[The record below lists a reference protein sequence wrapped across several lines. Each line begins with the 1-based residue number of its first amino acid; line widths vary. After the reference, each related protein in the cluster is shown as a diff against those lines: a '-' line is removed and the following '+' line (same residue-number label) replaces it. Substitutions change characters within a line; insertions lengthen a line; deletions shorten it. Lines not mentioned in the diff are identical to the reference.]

1 MATPSWL
8 TYSNSGAIRNQPI
21 SPDLVRAMSFLPELG
36 VTMDVYS
43 GGETEDRRASN
54 SGRHLH
60 GNAADV
66 MFYRDGRMLD
76 WNNQSD
82 IQILS
87 DIVSRARA
95 NGVTGIGAGN
105 DYMGPGRV
113 HIGFGPEAVWGAGGR
128 SANADEWL
136 RNAFYAPVSARPSAL
151 QAINTAAA
159 PQAVPRRPQ
168 GIGFAPSPPQRTGGI
183 SGLVA
188 YLGNFARNVA
198 AGVQSAVPPR
208 QDIINAFINQGVR
221 NFWSNPDMRP
231 TVSQSGAYPVQTV
244 SNQGTGISGLNFGST
259 STAWGEDPAE
269 RNIRMANS
277 DAIRAVTGS
286 GAITQDAINQALSS
300 GATLVRRI

>member
-1 MATPSWL
+1 MTTPSWL

-36 VTMDVYS
+36 VTMNVYS
-43 GGETEDRRASN
+43 GGETEDRRASD

-66 MFYRDGRMLD
+66 MFYQDGRMLN
-76 WNNQSD
+76 WNNERD
-82 IQILS
+82 LAVLS

-95 NGVTGIGAGN
+95 AGVTGIGAGD
-105 DYMGPGRV
+105 DYMGPGRI
-113 HIGFGPEAVWGAGGR
+113 HIGFGPEAVWGAGGK
-128 SANADEWL
+128 SANAPGWL
-136 RNAFYAPVSARPSAL
+136 RTAFYAPSSARAPAL
-151 QAINTAAA
+151 TAINTAA

-168 GIGFAPSPPQRTGGI
+168 GIGFAPSPQRPGGI

-188 YLGNFARNVA
+188 YLGNFARNAA

-208 QDIINAFINQGVR
+208 QDIINAFVNQGVR

-231 TVSQSGAYPVQTV
+231 TVSQGGAYPVQTV
-244 SNQGTGISGLNFGST
+244 SNQGYGISGLNFGST
-259 STAWGEDPAE
+259 STAWGEGPVE